1 MSLYDT
7 PAALYWDCKTEV
19 FMNKTQIIIEAG
31 KNYYGF
37 SMSMTGQLDYQ
48 GRQEYTK
55 QPDLSDYE
63 RIVSS
68 PYFTPSYYDYLDDK
82 LNHKCAVYFKNVDIS
97 NPDVISF
104 LTHVGPLLDAVEAG
118 DTLLAGELY
127 LRRRDV
133 FNRHSQL
140 TKYILGK
147 AAAGILF
154 SICYGRINNIAP
166 EAVPL
171 VYEATKEQL
180 SFDPAKETLEQ
191 ALVRYLADRK
201 ENITLQ
207 IVGIAHHDWNPCPPY
222 LENLANNIK
231 AENLAGQM
239 EAIRKAVHDFYAGL
253 ECSVQAEPYNG
264 ADKNAVAVF
273 LEDTYSKFTGNCG
286 MKKAGYIRATGAKLL
301 RDAQPKRMSWGGHLM
316 RISDNNY
323 VVMI

>member
-1 MSLYDT
+1 
-7 PAALYWDCKTEV
+7 
-19 FMNKTQIIIEAG
+19 MNKTQIFIEAG

-48 GRQEYTK
+48 GRQDFDK
-55 QPDLSDYE
+55 KPDFSGYE

-68 PYFTPSYYDYLDDK
+68 PYFTPSYYVYLDDK
-82 LNHKCAVYFKNVDIS
+82 LNHKCSVYFKDVDIS

-147 AAAGILF
+147 SAAGILF
-154 SICYGRINNIAP
+154 SICYGRMNSVSP
-166 EAVPL
+166 ETIPL
-171 VYEATKEQL
+171 LFEAAKEQL
-180 SFDPAKETLEQ
+180 SFDPAKESLEQ
-191 ALVRYLADRK
+191 ALVRYLSDRK
-201 ENITLQ
+201 EHITVQ
-207 IVGIAHHDWNPCPPY
+207 IVGTSHHDWEPCPPY

-231 AENLAGQM
+231 PENLAGQI
-239 EAIRKAVHDFYAGL
+239 EAIRKATHDFYADI
-253 ECSVQAEPYNG
+253 ECSVQAEPYNPV
-264 ADKNAVAVF
+264 DKNAIAVL
-273 LEDTYSKFTGNCG
+273 LEDTWAKFTGNCG
-286 MKKAGYIRATGAKLL
+286 MKKAGYVRALGAKLL
-301 RDAQPKRMSWGGHLM
+301 RSAQPKRMSWGGRLM
-316 RISDNNY
+316 RISSDSY

>member
-1 MSLYDT
+1 
-7 PAALYWDCKTEV
+7 
-19 FMNKTQIIIEAG
+19 MNKTQIFIEAG

-48 GRQEYTK
+48 GKQEFVK
-55 QPDLSDYE
+55 KPDFSDYE

-68 PYFTPSYYDYLDDK
+68 SYFTPCYYTYLDEK
-82 LNHKCAVYFKNVDIS
+82 LNHKCAVYFKDVDIS

-140 TKYILGK
+140 TKYIIGK

-154 SICYGRINNIAP
+154 SICFGRMNTIAP
-166 EAVPL
+166 EAIPL
-171 VYEATKEQL
+171 VFDAAKEQL

-191 ALVRYLADRK
+191 ALVRYLAERK
-201 ENITLQ
+201 ENITVQ
-207 IVGIAHHDWNPCPPY
+207 IVGTQHYDWNPCPPY

-231 AENLAGQM
+231 AENLPGQM

-273 LEDTYSKFTGNCG
+273 IEDTYSKFIGNCG

-301 RDAQPKRMSWGGHLM
+301 RDAQPKKLGYGGQLM
-316 RISDNNY
+316 RISAHDI
-323 VVMI
+323 VVRI

>member
-1 MSLYDT
+1 
-7 PAALYWDCKTEV
+7 
-19 FMNKTQIIIEAG
+19 MNKTQIFIEAG

-48 GRQEYTK
+48 GKQEFVK
-55 QPDLSDYE
+55 KPDFSDYE

-68 PYFTPSYYDYLDDK
+68 PYFTPCYYAYLDEK
-82 LNHKCAVYFKNVDIS
+82 LNHKCAVYFKDVDIS

-104 LTHVGPLLDAVEAG
+104 LTHAGPLLDAVEAG

-140 TKYILGK
+140 TKYIIGK

-154 SICYGRINNIAP
+154 SICFGRMNTIAP
-166 EAVPL
+166 EAIPL
-171 VYEATKEQL
+171 VFDAAKEQL

-191 ALVRYLADRK
+191 ALVRYLAERK
-201 ENITLQ
+201 ENITVQ
-207 IVGIAHHDWNPCPPY
+207 IVGTQHYDWNPCPPY

-231 AENLAGQM
+231 AENLPGQM

-273 LEDTYSKFTGNCG
+273 IEDTYSKFIGNCG

-301 RDAQPKRMSWGGHLM
+301 RDAQPKKLGYGGQLM
-316 RISDNNY
+316 RISAHDI
-323 VVMI
+323 VVRI

>member
-1 MSLYDT
+1 
-7 PAALYWDCKTEV
+7 
-19 FMNKTQIIIEAG
+19 MNKTQIFIEAG

-48 GRQEYTK
+48 GRQDFVK
-55 QPDLSDYE
+55 KPDFSDYE

-68 PYFTPSYYDYLDDK
+68 PYFTPCYYTYLDEK
-82 LNHKCAVYFKNVDIS
+82 LNHKCAVYFKDVDIS

-154 SICYGRINNIAP
+154 SICFGRMNTIAP
-166 EAVPL
+166 EAIPL
-171 VYEATKEQL
+171 VFEAAKEQL
-180 SFDPAKETLEQ
+180 SFDPAKESLEQ

-201 ENITLQ
+201 ENITVQ
-207 IVGIAHHDWNPCPPY
+207 VVGTHHYDWDPCAPY

-231 AENLAGQM
+231 AEDLASQM
-239 EAIRKAVHDFYAGL
+239 EAIRKATHDFYADL
-253 ECSVQAEPYNG
+253 ECSVQAEPYNNT
-264 ADKNAVAVF
+264 DKNAIAVF
-273 LEDTYSKFTGNCG
+273 IEDTCSKFVGNCG
-286 MKKAGYIRATGAKLL
+286 MKKAGYVRAIGAKLL
-301 RDAQPKRMSWGGHLM
+301 RDAQPKRMSWGGRLM
-316 RISDNNY
+316 RISGNSY